1 MNKERIKIYWIIG
14 GALLFNGIF
23 WNEKMAINTVLYDL
37 FIIGVLFSLYPKAR
51 HSSTVRWLLA
61 GHLICLAMIVVHNS
75 ELSKFAF
82 MVTLLLLTGFTQ
94 YVHRS
99 VWYAGGSIFQNIIFS
114 VPGFFEALE
123 QPKRKKGSR
132 IRFSKLIWFIVFPL
146 LLVLVFFIMYTNANS
161 VFSELATR
169 VGTWVENFF
178 SNFFDF
184 FNWYRLLFFLLGLFI
199 TTFILLR
206 SKLDYFS
213 KKEEKQTDDLKRIK
227 KTLWQRMQEPLNEI
241 VASLLGKFA
250 TGIMAIKNLYTV
262 GLISLVLLNILLLIV
277 NSIDISYIWFGFNA
291 QQVNLYEMIHN
302 GTDLLIFSIVLAI
315 LVLLIFFKGN
325 LNFYQNNKWLK
336 WSAYCWIV
344 QNIILVISVF
354 LRDYH
359 YIRETGL
366 AYKRI
371 GVLFYL
377 ALVLVGLITV
387 FWKIYQRK
395 TIYYLFR
402 VNAWAVIILLVFS
415 ATINWDY
422 TIAAYNLNH
431 QNEIIMPVDYM
442 VTLKNKALPLLDQ
455 HKEELRHHQQ
465 LMKQKGQWKYQ
476 CDNCFLRELEIS
488 IAEYKEQNSSYSWLS
503 WNLADASIGDYFQT
517 KIAAR

>member
-1 MNKERIKIYWIIG
+1 
-14 GALLFNGIF
+14 
-23 WNEKMAINTVLYDL
+23 MAVNTVLYDL

-75 ELSKFAF
+75 MLSKFAF
-82 MVTLLLLTGFTQ
+82 IVTLLLLTGFTQ

-99 VWYAGGSIFQNIIFS
+99 AWYAGGSVFQNIVFS

-123 QPKRKKGSR
+123 RPKRKKGVR
-132 IRFSKLIWFIVFPL
+132 GRFSRLIWFVIFPL
-146 LLVLVFFIMYTNANS
+146 ILALVFFIMYANANS
-161 VFSELATR
+161 IFSEMATR
-169 VGTWVENFF
+169 LGTWVEKFF
-178 SNFFDF
+178 NNFFDF
-184 FNWYRLLFFLLGLFI
+184 FNGYRLLFFLLGLFV

-206 SKLDYFS
+206 SKHDYFS
-213 KKEEKQTDDLKRIK
+213 KKEEKQTDDLVRMKRS
-227 KTLWQRMQEPLNEI
+227 LWQRMQVPLNEI
-241 VASLLGKFA
+241 AASLLGKFA
-250 TGIMAIKNLYTV
+250 SGIMAIKNLNTV

-291 QQVNLYEMIHN
+291 QEVNLYEMIHE
-302 GTDLLIFSIVLAI
+302 GADLLIISMVMAI
-315 LVLLIFFKGN
+315 LVLLIFFRGN
-325 LNFYQNNKWLK
+325 LNFYRNNKWLK
-336 WSAYCWIV
+336 WGAYCWII

-359 YIRETGL
+359 YIHETGL

-387 FWKIYQRK
+387 FWKIYRRK

-402 VNAWAVIILLVFS
+402 VNAWALIVLLIFS
-415 ATINWDY
+415 TAINWDY
-422 TIAAYNLNH
+422 TIAAYNLEH
-431 QNEIIMPVDYM
+431 KNEIIMPVDYM

-455 HKEELRHHQQ
+455 HREDLKHHQQ
-465 LMKQKGQWKYQ
+465 LMKEKGLWKHD
-476 CDNCFLRELEIS
+476 CDDCFIRDLDIN
-488 IAEYKEQNSSYSWLS
+488 IAEFKAQDSSYSWLS
-503 WNLADASIGDYFQT
+503 WNRSDAFISNYFQYKLVT
-517 KIAAR
+517 R